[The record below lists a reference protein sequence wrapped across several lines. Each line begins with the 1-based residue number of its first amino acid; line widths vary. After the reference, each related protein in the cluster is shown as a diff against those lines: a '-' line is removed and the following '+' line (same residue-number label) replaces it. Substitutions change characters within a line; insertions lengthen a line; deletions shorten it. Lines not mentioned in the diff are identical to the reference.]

1 MNRRHFVNK
10 LRVGS
15 TVAVR
20 LDSIMAA
27 SATSSFIGY
36 AIEIKLNIR
45 YCAQVKHSFGA
56 FKSTNYDT
64 EILAFGRSES

>member
-1 MNRRHFVNK
+1 
-10 LRVGS
+10 
-15 TVAVR
+15 
-20 LDSIMAA
+20 MAA

-36 AIEIKLNIR
+36 AIQIKLNIG

-64 EILAFGRSES
+64 EKSES